1 MAEEGPVWRY
11 PVPNLPRSRDDIPEI
26 SMHCSLDKA
35 ALAIAI
41 SISLAIPSLLPMSAH
56 AAEPQAAS
64 TGAQQSVTTP
74 GGRATFLL
82 PDGWATKVQGKAV
95 IINPPEA
102 DGSRTAIVD
111 TSAATPDE
119 AVAEAWKVFGLT
131 PKFLLATYAAP
142 RDGWD
147 ERRYYEYDVPANAK
161 RVINA
166 SAFRKGTAW
175 TVVVADVD
183 QAIAEKRGSQYAK
196 IAQRFQPVGYTR
208 ETFAGRTAHKLDAGR
223 LQQVSD
229 FVERMRK
236 EFEVPGVA
244 VGIVQ
249 EGKVVMSRGFGVREL
264 GKPDPVDGDTRFM
277 IASNTKALT
286 TLMLAK
292 LVDAGKLDWNARAK
306 DVYPTFKLG
315 DAATT
320 DQVLVKHLICACTG
334 VPRQDYEWLFEG
346 EKQTPQSVMGT
357 LGTMQP
363 TSGFGELFQYSNPMA
378 AAAGF
383 IGGQVAHPGTELGA
397 GYDKAMQ
404 SLVFD
409 PLGMHDTTFD
419 YGQAQTGNY
428 AAPHGYD
435 IRHHVQVMGMGLN
448 DTIRASRPAGAA
460 WSTVNDLLKYV
471 QMEIDHGVLPD
482 GKRYI
487 GEAALLQRREPQI
500 ATGVDRHYAMA
511 LGVDNSDGVTVIDHG
526 GDMGGFHSN
535 MMWWPAQEVGAVI
548 LTNADEGVYLRGP
561 FKRRLMELM
570 FDGNP
575 HAEAAAAAT
584 VKANR
589 EGFDA
594 FVKLLQLPAEAK
606 ALDALAPRYRN
617 DALGELTVTRKD
629 GKAWFDVGAFS
640 SEVATMPQP
649 DGSLALMTIDPV
661 AIGFL
666 FVRADKDGARKLIV
680 RDGQHEYVFDEV
692 K

>member
-1 MAEEGPVWRY
+1 
-11 PVPNLPRSRDDIPEI
+11 
-26 SMHCSLDKA
+26 MHVFLKQT
-35 ALAIAI
+35 ALAIA
-41 SISLAIPSLLPMSAH
+41 LACLIPVAAS
-56 AAEPQAAS
+56 AAEPPAAA
-64 TGAQQSVTTP
+64 TQGAEQSVTTP
-74 GGRATFLL
+74 GGKATFLL
-82 PDGWATKVQGKAV
+82 PTGWGKTVRGNAV
-95 IINPPEA
+95 IVTPPEA
-102 DGSRTAIVD
+102 DGSRTVIVD
-111 TSAATPDE
+111 TTATTADE
-119 AVAEAWKVFGLT
+119 AVAEAWKVLGLS
-131 PKFLLATYAAP
+131 PKFLLATDAAP

-147 ERRYYEYDVPANAK
+147 QRRFYDYDIPANAK
-161 RVINA
+161 RVVNA
-166 SAFRKGTAW
+166 SALRKGKAW
-175 TVVVADVD
+175 TVVAMDVD
-183 QAIAEKRGSQYAK
+183 QAIGEKRGSQYSK
-196 IAQRFQPVGYTR
+196 IFQRLQPAGYTR
-208 ETFAGRTAHKLDAGR
+208 ETFAGRTAHKLDAAR

-229 FVERMRK
+229 FVEQMRK
-236 EFEVPGVA
+236 DYEVPGVA
-244 VGIVQ
+244 IGIVQ
-249 EGKVVMSRGFGVREL
+249 DGKVVLSQGYGVREL
-264 GKPDPVDGDTRFM
+264 GKPDKVTGDTRFM

-292 LVDAGKLDWNARAK
+292 LVDAGKLDWNARAE

-320 DQVLVKHLICACTG
+320 DKVLVKHLICACTG

-346 EKQTPQSVMGT
+346 EKQTPQTVMAT

-378 AAAGF
+378 AAAGY
-383 IGGQVAHPGTELGA
+383 IGGQVAYPGTELGA
-397 GYDKAMQ
+397 GYDQAMQ
-404 SLVFD
+404 ALVFD
-409 PLGMHDTTFD
+409 PLGMGNTTFD
-419 YGQAQTGNY
+419 YAKAQTGNFS
-428 AAPHGYD
+428 APHGYD
-435 IRHHVQVMGMGLN
+435 ITHTVQVMGMGLN
-448 DTIRASRPAGAA
+448 DTIVASRPAGAA

-471 QMEIDHGVLPD
+471 QMEIDHGMLSA

-500 ATGVDRHYAMA
+500 ATGVDRNYAMA

-535 MMWWPAQEVGAVI
+535 MMWWPEQKVGAVI

-570 FDGNP
+570 FDGEP
-575 HAEAAAAAT
+575 QAQAAAAAT

-594 FVKLLQLPAEAK
+594 FVKLMQWPADAK
-606 ALDALAPRYRN
+606 ALDALAARYRN

-629 GKAWFDVGAFS
+629 GKAWFDVGAFNT
-640 SEVATMPQP
+640 EVATMPQP
-649 DGSLALMTIDPV
+649 DGSLAFMTIDPQ

-666 FVRADKDGARKLIV
+666 FVRADKDGVRKLVV